1 VTAFRIINEWLLFF
15 VLLIIPWWMA
25 FMLPKEWMIVLLWF
39 GYVHTAG
46 RLSQWA
52 SRGGSG
58 SPGTVHHKEKEQA
71 IGEFIRWAV
80 EDQRVAEANWNGI
93 IQVHNSNRKLK
104 YELDLNIT
112 DVPDAADNGRTVD
125 SGEH

>member
-1 VTAFRIINEWLLFF
+1 MTAFRIINEWLLFL

-46 RLSQWA
+46 RLSEWA

-58 SPGTVHHKEKEQA
+58 SPGTVHHRKKEQA

-80 EDQRVAEANWNGI
+80 EDQRVAEANWDGI
-93 IQVHNSNRKLK
+93 IHVHNSNRKLR
-104 YELDLNIT
+104 YELDLTIT

-125 SGEH
+125 EGEH